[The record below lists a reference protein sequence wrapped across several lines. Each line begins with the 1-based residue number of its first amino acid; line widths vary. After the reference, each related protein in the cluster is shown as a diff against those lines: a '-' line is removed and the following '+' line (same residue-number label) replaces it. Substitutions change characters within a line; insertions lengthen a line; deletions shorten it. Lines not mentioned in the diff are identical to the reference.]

1 MKPHDK
7 LCVKDAM
14 NLDEES
20 TAVFCLT
27 AGICHSI
34 NASKWISINVLLESI
49 LTITSAYVK
58 QKKRQ
63 KVNNILCARISK
75 HILIN
80 CLATLIWEIDFFH
93 PILSNGRGST
103 AHFHKSTGQKYI
115 ALRQMRI
122 EFRIL
127 VLLTPSVA

>member
-58 QKKRQ
+58 QKK
-63 KVNNILCARISK
+63 
-75 HILIN
+75 
-80 CLATLIWEIDFFH
+80 
-93 PILSNGRGST
+93 
-103 AHFHKSTGQKYI
+103 KSSVFEVIGLF
-115 ALRQMRI
+115 AL
-122 EFRIL
+122 
-127 VLLTPSVA
+127 